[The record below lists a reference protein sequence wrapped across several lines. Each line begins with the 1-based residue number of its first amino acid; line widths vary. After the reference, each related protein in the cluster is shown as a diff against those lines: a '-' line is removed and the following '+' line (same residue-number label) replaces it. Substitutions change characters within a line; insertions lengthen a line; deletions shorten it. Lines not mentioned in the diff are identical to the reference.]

1 MSSNDD
7 EKRRQEEEARIRS
20 ILGPQAAEDPKKKLE
35 LDKQRAAAEEQ
46 RKTGNLG
53 LWLLA
58 AIVLTALAAAAN
70 YLMGT

>member
-7 EKRRQEEEARIRS
+7 EKRREEEEARIRS
-20 ILGPQAAEDPKKKLE
+20 ILGPRPTDDPKKKRE
-35 LDKQRAAAEEQ
+35 LDEQRAEAEEQ

>member
-7 EKRRQEEEARIRS
+7 EKSRQEEEARIRS
-20 ILGPQAAEDPKKKLE
+20 ILGPRPTDDPKMKRE
-35 LDKQRAAAEEQ
+35 VDKQRAEAEER

-58 AIVLTALAAAAN
+58 ATVLTALAAAAS